1 MSMRRRPA
9 TAPRGST
16 NPDRKGAPPTPTP
29 TPTQA
34 SPGKKVGELA
44 KRTGVSVRTL
54 HYYDEIGLLQP
65 SQVTESRHRL
75 YDAPELIRLQQ
86 IKSLR
91 QLGFSL
97 DEIRACL
104 DTPAFSPVR
113 VLELHVRRLREQI
126 HEQER
131 LAALLETLSASFR
144 AGATASTDDFIK
156 AIEGITMIDRS
167 FTPEELREIKE
178 RGARLGPDHIS
189 AVEAE
194 WPKLIAQVRQEMLQ
208 GTDPTSD
215 RVRPLAARWRELV
228 REFTGG
234 NTAIE
239 QKVRASFVNE
249 PKLMARNGLDPEIF
263 AYINAAIRALPAVA
277 SP

>member
-1 MSMRRRPA
+1 MSAMRRPA
-9 TAPRGST
+9 A
-16 NPDRKGAPPTPTP
+16 AI
-29 TPTQA
+29 
-34 SPGKKVGELA
+34 SPGMKVGELA
-44 KRTGVSVRTL
+44 RRTGVSVRAL

-65 SQVTESRHRL
+65 SQLTESRHRM
-75 YDAPELIRLQQ
+75 YGTPELIRLQQ

-97 DEIRACL
+97 DEIRSCL
-104 DTPAFSPVR
+104 DTPAFSPAR
-113 VLELHVRRLREQI
+113 VLDLHVRRLREQI
-126 HEQER
+126 GEQER
-131 LAALLETLSASFR
+131 LATLLETLSASFR
-144 AGATASTDDFIK
+144 AGATASADDFVR

-194 WPKLIAQVRQEMLQ
+194 WPTLIAKVRAEMLQ
-208 GTDPTSD
+208 GIDPAGE

-234 NTAIE
+234 NPSIE
-239 QKVRASFVNE
+239 TKVRASFVNE
-249 PKLMARNGLDPEIF
+249 PKLMERNGLDPEIF
-263 AYINAAIRALPAVA
+263 AYINTAIRALEPVA
-277 SP
+277 PS